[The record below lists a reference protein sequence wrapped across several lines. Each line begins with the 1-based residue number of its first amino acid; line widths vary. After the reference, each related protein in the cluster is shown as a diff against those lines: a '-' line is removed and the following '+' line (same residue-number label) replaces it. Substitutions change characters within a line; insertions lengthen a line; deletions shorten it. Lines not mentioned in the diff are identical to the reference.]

1 MSMLG
6 VSFTINF
13 TVDWEVRLKT
23 WGGRFLNK
31 LVGEVLEGAGVK
43 VSHNEGK
50 PFSISPV
57 LDMNGRIANKLAPG
71 SVYWFRA
78 SFMCNAVDCDTVTS
92 AFIRDSY
99 KLSSGEVIRILNVGF
114 YEFEPNNSGA
124 NSRSIIEWSVTYY
137 PTVFPFMHHYILHP
151 SPARFFASTA
161 KTLAQLLKGTEVVL
175 DKDGELIG
183 GAINSINTKDL
194 IKDLVF
200 NTELIDF
207 KINKLRISLGRGRST
222 LAFYGTAE
230 YVTETEN
237 ISLFNTLLDIAEFFG
252 VGKNKALGFGFVKIT
267 QRNIKKPEIV
277 RVPTTLRD

>member
-6 VSFTINF
+6 VSFAINF

-31 LVGEVLEGAGVK
+31 LVGELLEGVGIK
-43 VSHNEGK
+43 IPHNGDK
-50 PFSISPV
+50 PYTISPV
-57 LDMNGRIANKLAPG
+57 LDMNGRIVNKLLPG
-71 SVYWFRA
+71 SVYWFRV
-78 SFMCNAVDCDTVTS
+78 SFMCNTVDCDAVTS

-114 YEFEPNNSGA
+114 NEFEPNNSGT

-161 KTLAQLLKGTEVVL
+161 KTLAQLLKGAEVVM
-175 DKDGELIG
+175 DKDGELIS

-207 KINKLRISLGRGRST
+207 KVDKLRINLGRGRST
-222 LAFYGTAE
+222 PAFYGTAE

-267 QRNIKKPEIV
+267 QRNIKKPETV
-277 RVPTTLRD
+277 RVPTILRD